1 MNDLERR
8 SIDTIRFLS
17 VDMVEA
23 ARSGHPGLPLGAA
36 PMAYALW
43 DRVLR
48 HHPRD
53 PSWPNRD
60 RFILSAGHGS
70 ALLYALLH
78 LTGYDLPIEE
88 LRRFRQWGSRTPG
101 HPEAELTRGVEVTTG
116 PLGQGFAMGVG
127 MAIAER
133 FLAQRYNREGFPV
146 VDHATY
152 ALCSDGDLM
161 EGISSEAASLAGHL
175 QLGKLVYLY
184 DSNDVSLEGPTSWSF
199 SEDVGR
205 RFESYGWA
213 ADRVEDGNDVE
224 AITAAIRRARADERR
239 PHLIEVRTHLGFGSP
254 KQDSREAHG
263 SPLGAEAVRATKAR
277 LGWPLEPTFLVP
289 PEVREHLGRAVERGA
304 REVAAWEVLR
314 SEYRRQHPELAD
326 EFDRVLRGELPPGW
340 ESHVPGFPTGPTELA
355 TREASSQVL
364 NALARVL
371 PNLIGGS
378 ADLAPSTNTLL
389 SGEPS
394 FSGGT
399 VGRNLHFGVREHAMG
414 AALNGMA
421 MHGGLLPYGATFLVF
436 ADYERPAIR
445 IASIMRAHAL
455 FLFTHDSIGVGED
468 GPTHQPIE
476 QLWSL
481 RAIPGVTLLRPA
493 DANETAAAWKVA
505 VGRAGPVLMVLSR
518 QKLPVLD
525 PGGDAIAEGVPRGGY
540 LLRGASSR
548 PDVILL
554 ATGSEVHLALST
566 AAELERRNVA
576 VRVVSMPSVELF
588 REQPEEYRRRV
599 LPEGVPC
606 LAIEAGA
613 TLGWWP
619 WVGPR
624 GDVLGIDRF
633 GASAPG
639 PVLFE
644 KFHFTVPDV
653 VERAMRLVGR
663 AAASG
668 TSPART

>member
-70 ALLYALLH
+70 ALLYELLH

-326 EFDRVLRGELPPGW
+326 GFDRVLRGELPPGW

-518 QKLPVLD
+518 QKLPVLE

-588 REQPEEYRRRV
+588 REQPEEYRRCV

-613 TLGWWP
+613 TLGWWS

-644 KFHFTVPDV
+644 TFHFTVPDV